1 MGRSASNREMVS
13 EQFRFKQIAP
23 YLIQIAANAGLM
35 MGVVYV
41 PFLARDFGAS
51 TSQVGLLVAIYQATM
66 FLSNLIFGRMADYMD
81 RKPMVLLG
89 LGLSAVALGA
99 HMFTKSLE
107 QLFLVRAA
115 AGLAAGVFPSA
126 LIAYFYQG
134 SGYDRPATE
143 VSPASTSDLLVGGPS
158 GRDRLGRFSGFG
170 ALGWGV
176 GALLAGWVTGGRLF
190 LLGAVL
196 LLAALMAGAVG
207 LMPQRVYIQQAFLD
221 LRVLKRNWTLYLSFY
236 LRHTGA
242 HSIWAIFPV
251 FIRDL
256 GASMFWVGAIFAINP
271 FGQFILMNVLEKIRP
286 NRLIGAGLI
295 MSMVTFVAFALARDY
310 RQLIPIQVLL
320 ALSWSSLY
328 LGSIKQLMDR
338 NEERSTAAGLF
349 QSVFSLAAVSGGLLT
364 GITGQFG
371 YPVVMLTA
379 AGLTLAGI
387 VVYAAGRG

>member
-1 MGRSASNREMVS
+1 
-13 EQFRFKQIAP
+13 
-23 YLIQIAANAGLM
+23 
-35 MGVVYV
+35 MGVVFV
-41 PFLARDFGAS
+41 LLLARDLGAG

-66 FLSNLIFGRMADYMD
+66 FLSNVIFGRMADYTD

-99 HMFTKSLE
+99 HMFTRSLG

-115 AGLAAGVFPSA
+115 AGLAAGIFPSA

-134 SGYDRPATE
+134 SSYNRPATD
-143 VSPASTSDLLVGGPS
+143 VASDSTSDLLVRGPE
-158 GRDRLGRFSGFG
+158 GHGRLGRFSGFG

-176 GALLAGWVTGGRLF
+176 GALLAGWASGDRLF
-190 LLGAVL
+190 LLAAVL
-196 LLAALMAGAVG
+196 LLAALVAGTVG
-207 LMPQRVYIQQAFLD
+207 LMPQRANIQQSFLD
-221 LRVLKRNWTLYLSFY
+221 SRVLRRNWTLYLSFY

-271 FGQFILMNVLEKIRP
+271 FGQFILMNVLERVRP

-295 MSMVTFVAFALARDY
+295 FSMVTFIAFALARDY
-310 RQLIPIQVLL
+310 RQLVPIQILL
-320 ALSWSSLY
+320 ALSWSCLY
-328 LGSIKQLMDR
+328 LGSLKQLMNR

-364 GITGQFG
+364 GITGRFG

-379 AGLTLAGI
+379 AGLTLVGT
-387 VVYAAGRG
+387 VVYAVGGRE